1 MKHEFELWRPG
12 KDQPDGR
19 ITWDSDAGT
28 LSGDLAEE
36 LEKLIDQAIADGVL
50 VSHPMPTS
58 YRITRPLHDA
68 AQLGAI
74 ISLRAHPRTAGRCD
88 DAAGRRSRCKE
99 QRRAD
104 LLMTA
109 RGFAVARCCEP
120 TPTGIVTRNGNRT
133 SSSCRGGA
141 PHEAAAGIGHPRA
154 GSPAGR

>member
-58 YRITRPLHDA
+58 YRITSRDA
-68 AQLGAI
+68 MCWSSMTMPA
-74 ISLRAHPRTAGRCD
+74 RAKF
-88 DAAGRRSRCKE
+88 S
-99 QRRAD
+99 
-104 LLMTA
+104 
-109 RGFAVARCCEP
+109 ARC
-120 TPTGIVTRNGNRT
+120 
-133 SSSCRGGA
+133 
-141 PHEAAAGIGHPRA
+141 
-154 GSPAGR
+154 

>member
-74 ISLRAHPRTAGRCD
+74 ISLRWRTPELLA
-88 DAAGRRSRCKE
+88 DAMMRQGGDFVVK
-99 QRRAD
+99 
-104 LLMTA
+104 
-109 RGFAVARCCEP
+109 
-120 TPTGIVTRNGNRT
+120 
-133 SSSCRGGA
+133 SSV
-141 PHEAAAGIGHPRA
+141 ELIY
-154 GSPAGR
+154 